1 MAETTAHEIRAG
13 AYYDSVVLMQLQR
26 ALTGLPGVRDAGVV
40 MATPAN
46 LELLA
51 PNDLLPERIAPARG
65 DLLIVVRADS
75 QTPAE
80 AALAQVD
87 ELLARRRSVQTGQYR
102 PRSLKAAAE
111 LLPQAEWILISVP
124 GRYAG
129 AVAREALDLGRNVF
143 LYSDNVPLEQ
153 EVDLKRSAAAKGL
166 LL

>member
-51 PNDLLPERIAPARG
+51 QNDLLPERIDPAPE

-87 ELLARRRSVQTGQYR
+87 ELLAFG
-102 PRSLKAAAE
+102 AAIE
-111 LLPQAEWILISVP
+111 SI
-124 GRYAG
+124 AG
-129 AVAREALDLGRNVF
+129 EG
-143 LYSDNVPLEQ
+143 
-153 EVDLKRSAAAKGL
+153 
-166 LL
+166 